1 MKCAETAQEQRI
13 YKGFLKSRHQRKRY
27 ERLTV
32 EGNFNAFYGK

>member
-27 ERLTV
+27 WKTDCGR
-32 EGNFNAFYGK
+32 